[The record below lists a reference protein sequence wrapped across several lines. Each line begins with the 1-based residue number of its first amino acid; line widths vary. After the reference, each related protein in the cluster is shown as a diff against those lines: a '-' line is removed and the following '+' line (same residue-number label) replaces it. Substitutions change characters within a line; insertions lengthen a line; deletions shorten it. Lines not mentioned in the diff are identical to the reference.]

1 MSNQQQPVAEIS
13 EEQVVAYLK
22 DNPAFFIDQ
31 DDLLAQLRIPHMRG
45 SSISLVERQV
55 AVLRERNI
63 DMRKRLAH
71 LMDVARD
78 NDRLFDKTRRLILEM
93 LDAQTLDELI
103 GVVDDSLRHSFMV
116 PFVGLTLFSDKQISV
131 GRSQTLKSAQQ
142 QIGGLLVGGKALC
155 GVLRPKELCF
165 LFGNDQAEE
174 IKSAAVV
181 ALEYQGLQGVLAV
194 GSSDQQHYSNSVDT
208 LFLTYIADVL
218 ARLLPTML
226 ASLRAVK

>member
-1 MSNQQQPVAEIS
+1 MTNPQQLAAIT

-22 DNPAFFIDQ
+22 DNPAFFIEQ

-63 DMRKRLAH
+63 DMRNRLAH

-78 NDRLFDKTRRLILEM
+78 NDRLFEKTRRLILEM

-103 GVVDDSLRHSFMV
+103 SVVDDSLRHSFMV
-116 PFVGLTLFSDKQISV
+116 PFVGLTLFSDGELSV
-131 GRSQTLKSAQQ
+131 GRNQTLKAAQQ
-142 QIGGLLVGGKALC
+142 HIGGLLAGGKALC
-155 GVLRPKELCF
+155 GVLRASELEF
-165 LFGNDQAEE
+165 LFGHEQSAK

-181 ALEYQGLQGVLAV
+181 ALEHHGVHGVLAV
-194 GSSDQQHYSNSVDT
+194 GSADQQHYSNSVDT
-208 LFLTYIADVL
+208 LFLSYLADVL

>member
-1 MSNQQQPVAEIS
+1 MSSPQHRVAVT
-13 EEQVVAYLK
+13 EEQVAAYLK

-45 SSISLVERQV
+45 TTISLVERQV

-63 DMRKRLAH
+63 EMRNRLTH

-78 NDRLFDKTRRLILEM
+78 NDRLFEKTKRLTLEV

-103 GVVDDSLRHSFMV
+103 GVVDDSLRHAFKV
-116 PFVGLTLFSDKQISV
+116 PFVGFTLFSEGELSV

-142 QIGGLLVGGKALC
+142 QISGLLAGGKAIC
-155 GVLRPKELCF
+155 GVLRGSELEF
-165 LFGNDQAEE
+165 LFGKEQAVK

-181 ALEYQGLQGVLAV
+181 TLEHNGVHGVLAV
-194 GSSDQQHYSNSVDT
+194 GSDDQQHYSNSVDT
-208 LFLTYIADVL
+208 LFLSYLADVL

-226 ASLRAVK
+226 ASLRSVK